1 MPGASDLLNWEDKLD
16 ALREHFGPGWSWTE
30 IAEWSLARANAG
42 LPAWQSLW
50 AREFLATRRA
60 AAGDDER
67 EVA

>member
-1 MPGASDLLNWEDKLD
+1 MPGAADLLNWEDKLD
-16 ALREHFGPGWSWTE
+16 ALRAHFGPSWSWVQ

-42 LPAWQSLW
+42 LPTWQGLW

-60 AAGDDER
+60 AAGDER